1 MLACSKE
8 TTLSD
13 TEIKLKLWRGD
24 QIGAERLSAT
34 VLHIDGFSAVD
45 PQCPLGGPDGLK
57 DVLCE
62 KNGWKYVAAA
72 YFPTSDQ
79 KFKIVHDKFLHDLDG
94 VSKNAAQGIVFL
106 TNQAVS
112 PSERDTLTDLATI
125 QGHKSIIYH
134 LERIRALLDSP
145 SGYGARLEFLD
156 IDMSREEQLSFF
168 SQWNRAFADQLQEH
182 GLMIIREISK
192 KIDSLA
198 GSTEQFGHNIRELT
212 AAAQRTI
219 SLLAVTAAQ
228 SDKKHIDLAT
238 LRIATNEL
246 SVSELCML
254 HRALLFDAPQGT
266 QVGELR
272 STKVWIG
279 APGATLATAT
289 YIPPEPALVAGMLE
303 QLLAQWRESFVAT
316 ASNTTLEKVSA
327 ITRFH
332 HQFLKI
338 HPFLDGN
345 GRIARFLLSQQAS
358 ELLHQN
364 RRIVIEDRRP
374 YFNALVEADRG
385 DLSALET
392 LITQAI
398 YGVEFVS
405 GSPCEMS
412 GQQCPSCKTGILDVD
427 SSGTGV
433 ACKGCGLFIPAVAH
447 HDAG

>member
-1 MLACSKE
+1 M
-8 TTLSD
+8 SD

-24 QIGAERLSAT
+24 QIGAERLAAT
-34 VLHIDGFSAVD
+34 VLHIDGFAAVD

-79 KFKIVHDKFLHDLDG
+79 KFKAVKDKFLHDLDG
-94 VSKNAAQGIVFL
+94 VPKNSAQGIVFL
-106 TNQAVS
+106 TNQAVT
-112 PSERDTLTDLATI
+112 PTERDTLNNLATSK
-125 QGHKSIIYH
+125 GHKSLIYH
-134 LERIRALLDSP
+134 LERIRSLLDSP

-198 GSTEQFGHNIRELT
+198 GSTEQFSQNVRELT

-228 SDKKHIDLAT
+228 SDKKNIDLAT
-238 LRIATNEL
+238 LRVATNEL
-246 SVSELCML
+246 TVSELCML
-254 HRALLFDAPQGT
+254 HRALLFDARQGA
-266 QVGELR
+266 QIGELR

-279 APGATLATAT
+279 GPGATLATAT
-289 YIPPEPALVAGMLE
+289 YISPEPELVAGMLE
-303 QLLAQWRESFVAT
+303 QLLAQWRESFPAT
-316 ASNTTLEKVSA
+316 AAKTTPEKISA
-327 ITRFH
+327 ITQFH
-332 HQFLKI
+332 HKFLKI

-358 ELLHQN
+358 ELLHQSG
-364 RRIVIEDRRP
+364 RIVIEDRRP
-374 YFNALVEADRG
+374 YFDALAEADRG

-412 GQQCPSCKTGILDVD
+412 GQQCPDCKTGILDVD
-427 SSGTGV
+427 SSGSGV
-433 ACKGCGLFIPAVAH
+433 ACKDCGLFIPAVAP
-447 HDAG
+447 

>member
-1 MLACSKE
+1 M
-8 TTLSD
+8 SD

-24 QIGAERLSAT
+24 QIGAERLAAT
-34 VLHIDGFSAVD
+34 VLHIEGFSAVD

-79 KFKIVHDKFLHDLDG
+79 KFKAVQDKFLHDLDG
-94 VSKNAAQGIVFL
+94 VSKNSAQGIVFL
-106 TNQAVS
+106 TNQAVT
-112 PSERDTLTDLATI
+112 PTERDTLTDLATNK
-125 QGHKSIIYH
+125 GLKSIIYH

-156 IDMSREEQLSFF
+156 IGMSREEQLSFF
-168 SQWNRAFADQLQEH
+168 SQWNRVFADQLQEH
-182 GLMIIREISK
+182 GLKIIREISK
-192 KIDSLA
+192 KIDTLA
-198 GSTEQFGHNIRELT
+198 GSTEQFGQNVRELT

-238 LRIATNEL
+238 LRVATNEL
-246 SVSELCML
+246 TVSELCML

-279 APGATLATAT
+279 GPGATLATAT

-303 QLLAQWRESFVAT
+303 QLLAQWRESFPVT
-316 ASNTTLEKVSA
+316 AAKTTPEKVSA

-332 HQFLKI
+332 HHFLKI

-364 RRIVIEDRRP
+364 HRIVIEDRRP
-374 YFNALVEADRG
+374 YFDALAEADRG
-385 DLSALET
+385 NLSALET

-412 GQQCPSCKTGILDVD
+412 GQQCPSCKTGLLDID
-427 SSGTGV
+427 SSGSGV
-433 ACKGCGLFIPAVAH
+433 A
-447 HDAG
+447 

>member
-1 MLACSKE
+1 M
-8 TTLSD
+8 SD

-24 QIGAERLSAT
+24 QIGAERLAAT

-79 KFKIVHDKFLHDLDG
+79 KFKAVQDKFLHDLDG
-94 VSKNAAQGIVFL
+94 VSKNSAQGIVFL
-106 TNQAVS
+106 TNQAVT
-112 PSERDTLTDLATI
+112 PIERDTLTDLATNK
-125 QGHKSIIYH
+125 GHKSIIYH
-134 LERIRALLDSP
+134 LERIRALLDNP

-198 GSTEQFGHNIRELT
+198 GSTEQFGQNVRELT

-228 SDKKHIDLAT
+228 SDKKHNIDLAT
-238 LRIATNEL
+238 LRVATNEL
-246 SVSELCML
+246 TVSELCML

-279 APGATLATAT
+279 GPGATLVTAT

-303 QLLAQWRESFVAT
+303 QLLAQWRESFPAT
-316 ASNTTLEKVSA
+316 AAKTTPEKVSA
-327 ITRFH
+327 ITQFH

-374 YFNALVEADRG
+374 YFDALAEADRG
-385 DLSALET
+385 ELSALET

-427 SSGTGV
+427 SSGSGV
-433 ACKGCGLFIPAVAH
+433 ACKDCGLFIPAIAP
-447 HDAG
+447 